1 MIMHDEQDVP
11 ITSCNNYMIQ
21 DKLAQLKALLN
32 LGAKQLAVGN

>member
-1 MIMHDEQDVP
+1 MIMYDEQDVN
-11 ITSCNNYMIQ
+11 IQLQAVMIQ